1 MFHHLTK
8 DAKLHLVVRPS
19 MSALPDLPLPF
30 YARSMGHNHLTKGMI
45 EEVAAGEKQFVEL
58 FWGIAG
64 QAEFRYHGEFYPV
77 GPGDCFYH
85 LPGEEHYHR
94 VLSEVWEYRW
104 LTFDGALAAGM
115 MTAYDYPATGFHG
128 GDCPTELFLELEK
141 RLRVRS
147 PFAWREMMTLITQ
160 ILAYA
165 GGRDDG
171 GSQDLAM
178 RAAALCRER
187 YAEVSLNVNTL
198 AELLQVERSTLLR
211 HFRQTMRQSPSQYLM
226 QQRIQHALTLLE
238 QSRLPLAVIAQKCG
252 FADANYFCRVI
263 RREFNTSPSELR
275 PR

>member
-1 MFHHLTK
+1 
-8 DAKLHLVVRPS
+8 
-19 MSALPDLPLPF
+19 
-30 YARSMGHNHLTKGMI
+30 MGHNHLGTGTI
-45 EEVAAGEKQFVEL
+45 EEVPPGEKQFVEL

-64 QAEFRYHGEFYPV
+64 QAEFRYQGEFYPV

-85 LPGEEHYHR
+85 MPGEEHYHR
-94 VLSEVWEYRW
+94 VKSEVWEYRW
-104 LTFDGALAAGM
+104 LTFDGALAADM

-147 PFAWREMMTLITQ
+147 PFAWREMTALITQ
-160 ILAYA
+160 ILACA
-165 GGRDDG
+165 TGRDDNC
-171 GSQDLAM
+171 SQDLAM

-187 YAEVSLNVNTL
+187 FAEVSLNVNTL

-238 QSRLPLAVIAQKCG
+238 QSRLPLAAIAQKCG

-263 RREFNTSPSELR
+263 RREFHQSPSKFR